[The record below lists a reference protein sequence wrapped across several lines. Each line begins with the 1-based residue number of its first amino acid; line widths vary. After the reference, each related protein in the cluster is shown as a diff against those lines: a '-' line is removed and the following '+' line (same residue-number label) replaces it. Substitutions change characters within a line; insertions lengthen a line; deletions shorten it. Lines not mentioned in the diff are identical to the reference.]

1 MQERDLPKGTR
12 TTKRLTCGALALA
25 GLVLCA
31 SANAQMSL
39 STAVDLALHND
50 PKVRMA
56 QADLDKAK
64 ASLAEAKDAYIP
76 NVGVNGGYGTSTGV
90 PLNVPTV
97 FQMSSQS
104 LLFNFSQR
112 DNLRSAA
119 SGVKAAELGLA
130 EARDKIAED
139 VVITYI
145 DLDNAQQR
153 QAAMTEEYGYA
164 TRLVTIVNERVGA
177 GQDTQLQSDE
187 ASITADQIQVNELN
201 TREEVDTLTDHL
213 SRLVGLPGSQV
224 YTVASSI
231 PALPA
236 PGTFVD
242 TGSVSFGVQSAFAS
256 AKSKQEAAFGESRYL
271 YRPQLSFGANYSRIS
286 TAHTNYP
293 LYYPGFQSQYGLS
306 DNALSVDISIQ
317 IPLFDRAHVARAH
330 VSAAEAAHARY
341 EAEDAR
347 NQYLEGR
354 FKLVHS
360 TDVLV
365 ARCKLAEAQQLYAK
379 DELDATL
386 AQLTANSAGTGATQ
400 LTPKDEQN
408 ARIEVSTRT
417 IDFLNDKLQLS
428 QTQVNL
434 LRQTG
439 QLDDWLKLAIAA
451 PGETTVQPLNH

>member
-1 MQERDLPKGTR
+1 LPKGMR
-12 TTKRLTCGALALA
+12 AIKQLTCGSLALA
-25 GLVLCA
+25 GLLLGA

-56 QADLDKAK
+56 EADLDKAK
-64 ASLAEAKDAYIP
+64 ASLSQAKDAYVP
-76 NVGVNGGYGTSTGV
+76 SVGVNGGYGGSTGV
-90 PLNVPTV
+90 PLNVPVV
-97 FQMSSQS
+97 FQMNSQS

-153 QAAMTEEYGYA
+153 QTAMTEEYGHA
-164 TRLVTIVNERVGA
+164 TRLVSIVKNRVDA
-177 GQDTQLQSDE
+177 GQDTRLQSDQ
-187 ASITADQIQVNELN
+187 ADITADQIQVNELN
-201 TREEVDTLTDHL
+201 TREEIETLTDHL
-213 SRLVGLPGSQV
+213 SRLVGLAGSPIV
-224 YTVASSI
+224 TIASSI

-242 TGSVSFGVQSAFAS
+242 TGGVSFGVQSAFAN
-256 AKSKQEAAFGESRYL
+256 AKSKQESAFGESRYL
-271 YRPQLSFGANYSRIS
+271 YRPQLAFGANYSRIS

-293 LYYPGFQSQYGLS
+293 LYYPGFQGQNGLS
-306 DNALSVDISIQ
+306 DNALSVGITIQ
-317 IPLFDRAHVARAH
+317 IPLFDRAHMDRAH

-341 EAEDAR
+341 A
-347 NQYLEGR
+347 YLEGR
-354 FKLVHS
+354 FKLVHN

-365 ARCKLAEAQQLYAK
+365 ARCKLAEAQQLYSR

-386 AQLTANSAGTGATQ
+386 AQLTANSADTGTPQ

-408 ARIEVSTRT
+408 ARIEVSVRT
-417 IDFLNDKLQLS
+417 IDYLNDELQLS
-428 QTQVNL
+428 QTEVNL

-451 PGETTVQPLNH
+451 PGTTVVQPVKP

>member
-1 MQERDLPKGTR
+1 LPKGTR
-12 TTKRLTCGALALA
+12 AIKRLTCGSLTLA
-25 GLVLCA
+25 GLVLGA

-50 PKVRMA
+50 PKVRIA
-56 QADLDKAK
+56 EADLDKAK
-64 ASLAEAKDAYIP
+64 AALSQVKDALVP
-76 NVGVNGGYGTSTGV
+76 SVGVNGGYGGSTGV
-90 PLNVPTV
+90 PLNVPVV
-97 FQMSSQS
+97 FQMNSQS

-164 TRLVTIVNERVGA
+164 TRLVSIVKDRVEA
-177 GQDTQLQSDE
+177 GHDTRLQADQ
-187 ASITADQIQVNELN
+187 ADITADQIQVNELN
-201 TREEVDTLTDHL
+201 TREEISTLSDHL
-213 SRLVGLPGSQV
+213 ARLVGLPGSPII
-224 YTVASSI
+224 TIASSV

-236 PGTFVD
+236 PETFVD

-293 LYYPGFQSQYGLS
+293 LYYPGFQGQNGLS
-306 DNALSVDISIQ
+306 DNALSVGISIQ
-317 IPLFDRAHVARAH
+317 IPLFDRAHVDRAR
-330 VSAAEAAHARY
+330 VSAAEAVHAHY

-365 ARCKLAEAQQLYAK
+365 ARCKLAEAQQLYAQ

-386 AQLTANSAGTGATQ
+386 AQLTANSADTGAPQ

-408 ARIEVSTRT
+408 ARIQVSART

-451 PGETTVQPLNH
+451 PGDTTVQPVKP

>member
-1 MQERDLPKGTR
+1 LPKGTR
-12 TTKRLTCGALALA
+12 AIKRLTCGSLTLA
-25 GLVLCA
+25 GLVLSA
-31 SANAQMSL
+31 NANAQMSL

-56 QADLDKAK
+56 EADLDKAK
-64 ASLAEAKDAYIP
+64 AALSQAKAAYVP
-76 NVGVNGGYGTSTGV
+76 SVGVNGGYGSSTGV

-97 FQMSSQS
+97 FQMNSQS

-145 DLDNAQQR
+145 DLDNAEQR
-153 QAAMTEEYGYA
+153 QTAMTEEYGYA
-164 TRLVTIVNERVGA
+164 TRLVSIVKDRVEA
-177 GQDTQLQSDE
+177 GQDTRLQADQ
-187 ASITADQIQVNELN
+187 ADITADQIQVNELN
-201 TREEVDTLTDHL
+201 THDEIETLTDHL
-213 SRLVGLPGSQV
+213 SRLVGLPGSPII
-224 YTVASSI
+224 TIASSI
-231 PALPA
+231 PTLPA

-293 LYYPGFQSQYGLS
+293 LYYPGFAGQNGLS

-317 IPLFDRAHVARAH
+317 IPLFDRAHVERAH

-386 AQLTANSAGTGATQ
+386 AQLTANSADTGAPQ

-408 ARIEVSTRT
+408 ARIQVSART
-417 IDFLNDKLQLS
+417 IDYLNDELQLS
-428 QTQVNL
+428 QTEVNL

-451 PGETTVQPLNH
+451 PGATTVQPTNH

>member
-1 MQERDLPKGTR
+1 MPKRTR
-12 TTKRLTCGALALA
+12 ATRRLIDGAVTLA
-25 GLVLCA
+25 GLMLCA
-31 SANAQMSL
+31 GAKAQMSL

-56 QADLDKAK
+56 QADLDRAK
-64 ASLAEAKDAYIP
+64 AALSQVRDALVP
-76 NVGVNGGYGTSTGV
+76 SVGVNGGYGTSTGV
-90 PLNVPTV
+90 PLNVPVV
-97 FQMSSQS
+97 FQMNSQS

-145 DLDNAQQR
+145 DLDNAEQR

-164 TRLVTIVNERVGA
+164 TRLLTIVNERVEA
-177 GQDTQLQSDE
+177 GQDTRLQSDQ
-187 ASITADQIQVNELN
+187 ASITAAQIQVNELN
-201 TREEVDTLTDHL
+201 TREEIETLADHL
-213 SRLVGLPGSQV
+213 SRLVGLPGSPFQ
-224 YTVASSI
+224 TVSSSI
-231 PALPA
+231 PALPT
-236 PGTFVD
+236 PGTFLD
-242 TGSVSFGVQSAFAS
+242 TGALSFGVQSAFAS
-256 AKSKQEAAFGESRYL
+256 AQSKQEAAFGEGRYL
-271 YRPQLSFGANYSRIS
+271 YRPQISFGANYSRIS

-293 LYYPGFQSQYGLS
+293 LYYPGFQGKNGLS
-306 DNALSVDISIQ
+306 DNALSVGISIQ
-317 IPLFDRAHVARAH
+317 IPLFDRAHKDRAR
-330 VSAAEAAHARY
+330 VSEAEAVHARF

-386 AQLTANSAGTGATQ
+386 AQLTANNASAGTPE

-408 ARIEVSTRT
+408 ARIEVSART
-417 IDFLNDKLQLS
+417 IDYLNDELQLS
-428 QTQVNL
+428 QTEVNL

-439 QLDDWLKLAIAA
+439 QLDDWLKLAVASPAA
-451 PGETTVQPLNH
+451 TTVQSVKP

>member
-1 MQERDLPKGTR
+1 MRKETR
-12 TTKRLTCGALALA
+12 ATKRVTCRAMALA
-25 GLVLCA
+25 GLMLCA
-31 SANAQMSL
+31 GAKAQMSL

-50 PKVRMA
+50 AKVRMA
-56 QADLDKAK
+56 QADLDRAK
-64 ASLAEAKDAYIP
+64 AAQAQTKDAYIP
-76 NVGVNGGYGTSTGV
+76 SVGINGGTGDSTGV
-90 PLNVPTV
+90 PLSIPVV
-97 FQMSSQS
+97 FQMNSQS

-119 SGVKAAELGLA
+119 AGVKAAELGLA
-130 EARDKIAED
+130 EARDKLAED

-145 DLDNAQQR
+145 NLDSAEQR
-153 QAAMTEEYGYA
+153 QGAMEEEYGYA
-164 TRLVTIVNERVGA
+164 TRLVAIVQDRVQA
-177 GQDTQLQSDE
+177 GEDTRLQADQ
-187 ASITADQIQVNELN
+187 ADITADQIQVNALN
-201 TREEVDTLTDHL
+201 LREEIETLNDHL
-213 SRLVGLPGSQV
+213 TRLIGLPGSQLH
-224 YTVASSI
+224 TVASSI
-231 PALPA
+231 PDLPA

-242 TGSVSFGVQSAFAS
+242 TGRVSFGVRSAFAN
-256 AKSKQEAAFGESRYL
+256 AKSKQEAAFGEARYL

-293 LYYPGFQSQYGLS
+293 LYYPGFQGENGLS
-306 DNALSVDISIQ
+306 DNALSVGISIQ
-317 IPLFDRAHVARAH
+317 IPLFDRAHVDHAK
-330 VSAAEAAHARY
+330 VSAAEAVHARY

-347 NQYLEGR
+347 NTYLEGR

-386 AQLTANSAGTGATQ
+386 AQLTANNAATGGPQ

-408 ARIEVSTRT
+408 ARIQVSART
-417 IDFLNDKLQLS
+417 IEYLNDKLQLS
-428 QTQVNL
+428 QTEVNL

-451 PGETTVQPLNH
+451 PGSTATQVTKP